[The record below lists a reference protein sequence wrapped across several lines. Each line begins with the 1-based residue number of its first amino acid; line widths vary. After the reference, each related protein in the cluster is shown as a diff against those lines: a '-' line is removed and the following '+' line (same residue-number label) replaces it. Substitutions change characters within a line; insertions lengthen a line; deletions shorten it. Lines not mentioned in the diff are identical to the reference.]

1 MNIQRHPLE
10 GLIEITPAVYYD
22 ERGYFLETYHTER
35 FRALGI
41 ESNFVQVNQSFSKR
55 GVLRGLHFQRPPHQQ
70 GKLVS
75 VVQGRVLDVS
85 VDLRPGSPTYGQ
97 HAKVLIDSERHNLLY
112 VPEGFA
118 HGFVA
123 LEDTIFNYQCT
134 NLYHQP
140 SDGGLR
146 WDDPDLNVDWEL
158 ERYGIHSLIVSEKDQ
173 LLPSFATYNQSSA
186 TTLEDTTGN

>member
-1 MNIQRHPLE
+1 MNVQHHPLE
-10 GLIEITPAVYYD
+10 GLIEIIPAVYRD
-22 ERGYFLETYHTER
+22 ERGYFLESYHTER

-41 ESNFVQVNQSFSKR
+41 DQDFVQINQSFSKR
-55 GVLRGLHFQRPPHQQ
+55 GVLRGLHFQRLPYQQ

-75 VVQGRVLDVS
+75 VVRGRVLDVS
-85 VDLRPGSPTYGQ
+85 VDLRPGSLTYGQ
-97 HAKVLIDSERHNLLY
+97 HAKVVIDGEQHNMLY

-123 LEDTIFNYQCT
+123 LEDTTFVYQCT
-134 NLYHQP
+134 NLYHPP

-158 ERYGIHSLIVSEKDQ
+158 EHYGIDSPIVSEKDQ
-173 LLPSFATYNQSSA
+173 LLPSFATYNQLHTSP
-186 TTLEDTTGN
+186 LEDTTGH

>member
-1 MNIQRHPLE
+1 MNVHHHHLE
-10 GLIEITPAVYYD
+10 GLIEIIPAVYPD
-22 ERGYFLETYHTER
+22 ARGYFLETYHTER

-41 ESNFVQVNQSFSKR
+41 GPDFVQVNQSFSKR
-55 GVLRGLHFQRPPHQQ
+55 GVLRGLHFQRAPHQQ

-97 HAKVLIDSERHNLLY
+97 HVKVLIDSERHNLLY

-123 LEDTIFNYQCT
+123 LEDTFFSYQCT

-146 WDDPDLNVDWEL
+146 WADPDLNIDWEL
-158 ERYGIHSLIVSEKDQ
+158 ERYGIHSPIVSEKDQ
-173 LLPSFATYNQSSA
+173 LLPSFAAYNQSPA
-186 TTLEDTTGN
+186 TTLEDTTGH